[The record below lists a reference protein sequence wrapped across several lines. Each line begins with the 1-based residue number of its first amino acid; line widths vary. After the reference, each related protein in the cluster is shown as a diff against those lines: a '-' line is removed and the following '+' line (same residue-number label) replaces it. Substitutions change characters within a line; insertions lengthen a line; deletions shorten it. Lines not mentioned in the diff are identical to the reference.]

1 MGKLGESMED
11 EKYQINIPANVKVR
25 TELINGVGIKELI
38 TTAIA
43 GVISIF
49 IDIPIYAISQNYLIC
64 LIVFAIIT
72 GFTFIAVMKDKNNS
86 CIADL
91 IMSIY
96 QYIKGQ
102 KYYEYVTKE
111 KD

>member
-1 MGKLGESMED
+1 MED

-43 GVISIF
+43 AVIAVF
-49 IDIPIYAISQNYLIC
+49 IDIPIYIIGQNYLIC
-64 LIVFAIIT
+64 LIIFAIIT
-72 GFTFIAVMKDKNNS
+72 GFTFIAVMKDKNNG

-96 QYIKGQ
+96 QFIRGQ
-102 KYYEYVTKE
+102 KFYEFITKE